1 MKGKQH
7 FQPARTSTVLVST
20 FTFATNLMQ
29 RRTDAV
35 PRSDCWPRQMLHR
48 LGKKGLDN
56 MPHEPVDPSLVPI
69 LESALNPGSDKNIPG
84 ELHGN
89 DRGAKWFDIGR
100 DVLGRPVFEDYGRY
114 SSLFASASAATAHDG
129 GVFPQL
135 VSFIGVTNAGKSTLI
150 KLLISLAQHRKVEN
164 DEGGFPSP
172 VVGNAADEKLRSA
185 GGVYIYKDPATS
197 RDDRPMLF
205 VDCEG
210 FEGGEKVSLD
220 SRLNMRD
227 HAKSSGE
234 SATPV
239 RARPIQ
245 WATTEGTR
253 QREFL
258 VTKLYPRLLYTFSDC
273 VVFVTRNPKTF
284 QSAVL
289 TRLIDWGVA
298 AMERSINQPNLPHC
312 IVVLNCSDPS
322 LSAEEWDVDQC
333 TRSLLSTVCGA
344 INYVEG
350 VPRCRALADHWEKLG
365 RRISSTEDLILCYYT
380 SFKVIRLPVGS
391 QFNRIE
397 QQTTK
402 LANLIER
409 CCLHSSRV
417 KDRMRMQT
425 DVAELERYMQ
435 HGFDH
440 FTTHVDLPFDFVQAS
455 LMHNPIPS
463 DFGDHILQICLAVQR
478 LHSSSPDE
486 LAGGLRQLTAFV
498 ASCILLDCARHR
510 KGRLERLSAPY
521 EAYFERAMLEFL
533 SKYVPCGYTNSD
545 GSRKCALVEERHRT
559 KGHQDKHGI
568 ISYGGFE
575 PPFGCEFAVKWK
587 MQLKES
593 LRQSQIDFGYRREAA
608 DLASSDE
615 QIAWD
620 LHWIAAGLFF
630 TTRADLRSHF
640 TCLHCLIQPPQH
652 VLPCGHAMC
661 GSCFEASGRREGCW
675 VSVDRCRLHQPDLE
689 LDSPVRARTKP
700 PGEGVCVLSL
710 DGGGVRGVVQLETLR
725 ALEGALGG
733 HVPVHKFFD
742 LIVGAGTGGL
752 IAALLAKGDRSIDQC
767 LDTFTAV
774 YDVAHAHGDRN
785 GTLARLMEKA
795 LTDKRKAR
803 TCHLHEALKQV
814 FNAQSKLFGE
824 ADKFST
830 DARVALVSSSGAEEK
845 TVLFANYRRPKS
857 DDTAYSIL
865 VSNAPEHE
873 ARTWEAVGAAMAD
886 KASFL
891 PVVVGG
897 RSHTS
902 SKARQANPATLAA
915 SEARKLWSGADDT
928 LICLSLGMGQKVSE
942 ETGCELPQQGS
953 RAATTSVFDR
963 FLHRRVGSTGLVR
976 ALEEGWETFKSQSKH
991 GQPHARGHGIVRLN
1005 PSLDGEGE
1013 RPCEDE
1019 YDSLRPVQSAVR
1031 IDLQKPQNREALRRV
1046 ADRLIASC
1054 FYLHIDSSVTTGR
1067 AEAIV
1072 SASIACRFEGDSEPV
1087 RGLGKMLRDR
1097 FRDGFE
1103 PYFEV
1108 RPVASC
1114 DRVSHRITA
1123 TMDMVVQMTDRGVF
1137 ERPAV
1142 RLCVDTRPEASS
1154 IQLFFPPDHD
1164 GLSLGYPLSGLPR
1177 KLGCIQPTAASVH
1190 PPLATGET
1198 RSGDLVRKVRNLGY
1212 PAHIHPS
1219 MRSPK
1224 SADEGQFSTLSH
1236 APLGQISEIEG
1247 DGMDNWT
1254 PSPSAR
1260 SLDLDSDM
1268 LGGEVCLLPD
1278 GLAPL
1283 RQNERYSALLP
1294 PPASAP
1300 LSSRVRTGSDHR
1312 RNVSVA
1318 ESVTGEIANLYI
1330 SRPVT
1335 RGNIETKELPAIN
1348 TAAASTLPLSAASNS
1363 PRAPS
1368 RRHPSCQRL
1377 QICKDYLLAGGVK
1390 FAKATFLP
1398 LAPPLPAPLPSS
1410 GVKFAKSVKYAES
1423 IFLLSAPQLPALLP
1437 ISASIC

>member
-1 MKGKQH
+1 
-7 FQPARTSTVLVST
+7 
-20 FTFATNLMQ
+20 
-29 RRTDAV
+29 
-35 PRSDCWPRQMLHR
+35 
-48 LGKKGLDN
+48 
-56 MPHEPVDPSLVPI
+56 MPHEQVDPSLVPV
-69 LESALNPGSDKNIPG
+69 LESAFSPGSDKNIPD
-84 ELHGN
+84 ELRGN
-89 DRGAKWFDIGR
+89 DSGAKWFDIGR
-100 DVLGRPVFEDYGRY
+100 DGLGRPVFEDYGRY
-114 SSLFASASAATAHDG
+114 SSLFASASAATAHEG
-129 GVFPQL
+129 GTFPQL
-135 VSFIGVTNAGKSTLI
+135 VSFIGVTNAGKSTII
-150 KLLISLAQHRKVEN
+150 KLLISLAQHRKVAN
-164 DEGGFPSP
+164 DEDGFPSP
-172 VVGNAADEKLRSA
+172 VVGSAADENVRSA
-185 GGVYIYKDPATS
+185 GGVNIYKDPATS
-197 RDDRPMLF
+197 RDDRPILL

-210 FEGGEKVSLD
+210 FEGGEKASLD

-227 HAKSSGE
+227 HAKSSRW
-234 SATPV
+234 SATSA
-239 RARPIQ
+239 RGRPIQ

-253 QREFL
+253 QREFI
-258 VTKLYPRLLYTFSDC
+258 VAKLYPRLLYTFSDC

-333 TRSLLSTVCGA
+333 TRALLSTVCGA
-344 INYVEG
+344 INFVEG

-402 LANLIER
+402 LGETIKR

-435 HGFDH
+435 NGFDH

-463 DFGDHILQICLAVQR
+463 DFGDHIIQVCQAEQR
-478 LHSSSPDE
+478 LHSNSPDE
-486 LAGGLRQLTAFV
+486 LAEGLRQLTSFI
-498 ASCILLDCARHR
+498 ASCVLLDCARHR

-521 EAYFERAMLEFL
+521 ELYFERAMLEFL
-533 SKYVPCGYTNSD
+533 KQYVPCGYTNREEF
-545 GSRKCALVEERHRT
+545 RKCCLVEDRHRT

-568 ISYGGFE
+568 ISYGEFE
-575 PPFGCEFAVKWK
+575 PLFGCDFTVKWK

-593 LRQSQIDFGYRREAA
+593 LRQSQIDFGYRREATN
-608 DLASSDE
+608 LAISDE

-620 LHWIAAGLFF
+620 LHWIAAELFF

-652 VLPCGHAMC
+652 VLPCGHALC

-675 VSVDRCRLHQPDLE
+675 VSVDRCRLHQPALE
-689 LDSPVRARTKP
+689 LDSLMRVRTKP

-710 DGGGVRGVVQLETLR
+710 DGGGVRGIVQLETLR
-725 ALEGALGG
+725 ALERALGG

-752 IAALLAKGDRSIDQC
+752 IAALLAKGGRSIDQC

-774 YDVAHAHGDRN
+774 YDVAHACGDRN
-785 GTLARLMEKA
+785 GTLVRLVEKA

-803 TCHLHEALKQV
+803 TCHLHDALKQV

-824 ADKFST
+824 ADQFPS
-830 DARVALVSSSGAEEK
+830 DARIALVSSSGAEER
-845 TVLFANYRRPKS
+845 TVLFTNYRRPRS
-857 DDTAYSIL
+857 DDATYSIL
-865 VSNAPEHE
+865 ESNAPEHE
-873 ARTWEAVGAAMAD
+873 VRTWEAVGAAMAD
-886 KASFL
+886 RASFL

-902 SKARQANPATLAA
+902 SNTRQANPATLAA
-915 SEARKLWSGADDT
+915 SEARKIWSGADAT
-928 LICLSLGMGQKVSE
+928 LICLSLGMGQKISE
-942 ETGCELPQQGS
+942 ETDCELPQQGH
-953 RAATTSVFDR
+953 RAATASVFDR
-963 FLHRRVGSTGLVR
+963 FLHRRVRSTGLVR
-976 ALEEGWETFKSQSKH
+976 AVEEGWKTFKSQSEH
-991 GQPHARGHGIVRLN
+991 VQPHARGHGLVRLN
-1005 PSLDGEGE
+1005 PSLGGEE
-1013 RPCEDE
+1013 ECPYEDE
-1019 YDSLRPVQSAVR
+1019 HGSLRPVQTAVR
-1031 IDLQKPQNREALRRV
+1031 VDLQKPQSREALRRV
-1046 ADRLIASC
+1046 ANRLTAAC
-1054 FYLHIDSSVTTGR
+1054 FYLQIDSSVITGQG
-1067 AEAIV
+1067 ETVV
-1072 SASIACRFEGDSEPV
+1072 SANIACRFEGDPGPV
-1087 RGLGKMLRDR
+1087 RGLGKILRDQ

-1137 ERPAV
+1137 ERPTV
-1142 RLCVDTRPEASS
+1142 RLCVDMRPAPSS
-1154 IQLFFPPDHD
+1154 IQLFFPPDND

-1177 KLGCIQPTAASVH
+1177 KIECIQPTLASVQ
-1190 PPLATGET
+1190 PPLATGES
-1198 RSGDLVRKVRNLGY
+1198 RSGDTIRKGRNLDCSSR
-1212 PAHIHPS
+1212 IHPC

-1224 SADEGQFSTLSH
+1224 SADEDHFSTLSH
-1236 APLGQISEIEG
+1236 APLGQTSEVEG
-1247 DGMDNWT
+1247 DGMDTWT
-1254 PSPSAR
+1254 PSPTAR
-1260 SLDLDSDM
+1260 SLDLDSDT
-1268 LGGEVCLLPD
+1268 LGEEIGLFPD

-1300 LSSRVRTGSDHR
+1300 LSSRVRTGSEHR
-1312 RNVSVA
+1312 RNVGVA
-1318 ESVTGEIANLYI
+1318 ESVTGEIANLYTF
-1330 SRPVT
+1330 RPVT
-1335 RGNIETKELPAIN
+1335 RGNIQTKEV
-1348 TAAASTLPLSAASNS
+1348 SRSHYRES
-1363 PRAPS
+1363 PR
-1368 RRHPSCQRL
+1368 
-1377 QICKDYLLAGGVK
+1377 LLGVR
-1390 FAKATFLP
+1390 P
-1398 LAPPLPAPLPSS
+1398 
-1410 GVKFAKSVKYAES
+1410 
-1423 IFLLSAPQLPALLP
+1423 
-1437 ISASIC
+1437 